1 MRVEDFLEAVQ
12 KIVDEAPTYRLGG
25 DGRDGT
31 CDCVGLLMGAI
42 RRVDRSVKFPLH
54 SSNYFARQMVVELLE
69 ISSPEELE
77 PGMAV
82 FKTRADTGQLNA
94 RYKKGGKYDTGD
106 YRDFY
111 HVGVVRTVEPLQ
123 IEHCTSSDEHDG
135 IVVDSKLGKWST
147 AAKIKDVVY
156 NTREGATDM
165 TRNARIQTD
174 DGKTLNLRKG
184 PGQEYDTITRMP
196 NGNTV
201 KVLADAKGWA
211 KIEWNGL
218 TGYCMSKY
226 LVYDNDFSG
235 ETTGDKVMFS
245 VDRAVAES
253 VYAYLAE
260 VLGH

>member
-1 MRVEDFLEAVQ
+1 MHVNDFLAAVEA
-12 KIVDEAPTYRLGG
+12 IVAERPTYRLGG

-31 CDCVGLLMGAI
+31 CDCVGLPMGAI

-54 SSNYFARQMVVELLE
+54 SSNYFARAMVQELRE

-82 FKTRADTGQLNA
+82 FKTRADPGQLNA

-123 IEHCTSSDEHDG
+123 IEHCTSSDGHDG
-135 IVVDSKLGKWST
+135 IVVDGKLGKWLT
-147 AAKIKDVVY
+147 AAKIKGVVY
-156 NTREGATDM
+156 NTGEGATDM
-165 TRNARIQTD
+165 TKNARIQTK

-184 PGQEYDTITRMP
+184 PGQEYDIITRMP

-201 KVLADAKGWA
+201 EVLADAEGWA
-211 KIEWNGL
+211 KIEWNDL
-218 TGYCMSKY
+218 TGYCMSKF
-226 LVYDNDFSG
+226 LEYDNDFSG
-235 ETTGDKVMFS
+235 EATGDTVTIS
-245 VDRAVAES
+245 VNRAVAES